1 MCCSL
6 NDLKMFDKRFF
17 ARYAEGSITTRE
29 YSQMNVEDIFDADG
43 TALQAAL
50 DLIEVILETDP
61 GVYDETAAPVVL
73 LLRQRL
79 SSSWRN
85 EPARAK

>member
-1 MCCSL
+1 
-6 NDLKMFDKRFF
+6 
-17 ARYAEGSITTRE
+17 
-29 YSQMNVEDIFDADG
+29 MNIEDIFDADG

-50 DLIEVILETDP
+50 DLIEVIIKTDP
-61 GVYDETAAPVVL
+61 GVYDETAAQVLL

-85 EPARAK
+85 EPAGAK

>member
-1 MCCSL
+1 
-6 NDLKMFDKRFF
+6 
-17 ARYAEGSITTRE
+17 
-29 YSQMNVEDIFDADG
+29 MNVEDIFDADG

-50 DLIEVILETDP
+50 DLIEVIIQTDP
-61 GVYDETAAPVVL
+61 GVYDETAAPVLL

-85 EPARAK
+85 EPAGVK

>member
-1 MCCSL
+1 
-6 NDLKMFDKRFF
+6 
-17 ARYAEGSITTRE
+17 
-29 YSQMNVEDIFDADG
+29 MNVEDIFDADG

-50 DLIEVILETDP
+50 DLIEAIIQTDP
-61 GVYDETAAPVVL
+61 GVYDETAAPVLL

-85 EPARAK
+85 EPAGVK